1 MRSGLVALLAGE
13 ATISA
18 IVGSRIYI
26 SKAPQKAALPHIII
40 TQMSSDELPA
50 LDTTPGLRF
59 LDFDID
65 CKADRSLESY
75 TLGNAVRVFLDD
87 YTGAAGSQTVGAVI
101 MNDESYRLRT
111 SDRRQR
117 YRRACHTS
125 GCHHPVHTIL
135 KGLNN
140 VKDQS

>member
-87 YTGAAGSQTVGAVI
+87 YSGAAGSQTVGAVI
-101 MNDESYRLRT
+101 MNDESTDYEPPT
-111 SDRRQR
+111 DASDI
-117 YRRACHTS
+117 
-125 GCHHPVHTIL
+125 GVHVTL
-135 KGLNN
+135 LDVTN
-140 VKDQS
+140 QYTPS